1 MTTLCSSS
9 KRKVEDSA
17 SIQQSKVRKC
27 EEVSLNLEG
36 LLEVLDEELIKEN
49 DTPLRKKT
57 RIEAAL
63 NRYTGD
69 LKELQRHMF
78 FDPLKNY
85 TRNLIA
91 TDNKTYAVMLLCW
104 NKTKFSP
111 IHDHPCDG
119 CWVKVIQ
126 GTVQEIQYQ
135 EQDGKLVESKN
146 SKADGGVLY
155 MDDSIGYHKVGNP
168 STSVDAV
175 TLHVYSPP
183 FEKCRIWLDVD
194 KEPSVA
200 VSCYYS
206 EFGRKTEHAI

>member
-1 MTTLCSSS
+1 MSTPICS
-9 KRKVEDSA
+9 KRKVE
-17 SIQQSKVRKC
+17 SIDLDVQSKVRRY
-27 EEVSLNLEG
+27 EEPLDLEG

-49 DTPLRKKT
+49 DTPLWQKT

-63 NRYTGD
+63 NQYSGD
-69 LKELQRHMF
+69 FKELQRYIF

-119 CWVKVIQ
+119 CWVKVVQ

-135 EQDGKLVESKN
+135 EKDGKLVESKN
-146 SKADGGVLY
+146 LKADGGVLY
-155 MDDSIGYHKVGNP
+155 MNDSIGYHKVGNP
-168 STSVDAV
+168 STLVDAI

-194 KEPSVA
+194 KPPSTA

-206 EFGRKTEHAI
+206 EFGRKNEHAI